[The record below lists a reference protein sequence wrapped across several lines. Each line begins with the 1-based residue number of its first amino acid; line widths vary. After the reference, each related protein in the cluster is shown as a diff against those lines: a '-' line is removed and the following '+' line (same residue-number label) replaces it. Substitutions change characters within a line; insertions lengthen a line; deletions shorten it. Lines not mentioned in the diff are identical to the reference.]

1 VVGWGRGGV
10 EVGVDGG
17 WGGVRVGG
25 GRTCAPT
32 KLRGSWKAKAPTMVP
47 IARVSSSWAVST
59 LGSRKIAR
67 MHRQQSSRTST
78 PNVEPARLGSDGN
91 VRGGGTTDIRPNGY
105 TTQRLYDPTGMQGQE
120 AAQESARSCAERERE
135 SGPGPMPLTDAVG
148 LSFREY
154 LPLLHPKGFPPTTS
168 ARWRRRLLTVYC
180 SAA

>member
-1 VVGWGRGGV
+1 
-10 EVGVDGG
+10 VDGG

-91 VRGGGTTDIRPNGY
+91 VRGGGATDIRPNGY
-105 TTQRLYDPTGMQGQE
+105 TTQRIYDPTDIRPNGYTTQRVCKGRKQRRSQPGV
-120 AAQESARSCAERERE
+120 AQRERERE